1 MTALAAIPIAMPRLS
16 DAMEEATVV
25 AWLKA
30 PGDAVACGEAL
41 VEIETDKA
49 TVVYE
54 AEQDG
59 VLGELLVGEG
69 EVAAL
74 GAPIAQLLVEGAQ
87 AAPPA
92 TPTPAAAA
100 PAPPSAPTPAPPS
113 AATSATAPPTAPP
126 PPAAAP
132 VPPRARHAAPG
143 ATRPR
148 ATPVA
153 RRVAAERGVD
163 LGALVGSGPHGRIV
177 RADVLAA
184 AAAAPVGAPAS
195 PAAVADGDERVA
207 LSATQRTIARRMVA
221 SRSEIPEFA
230 LTAEVD
236 MTDALALRRQLA
248 DAGHRVSVNDLVVK
262 AAALA
267 LREHPTLNA
276 SWGGDHVVRHT
287 HVNVGIAVAADDVLL
302 VPAIAD
308 ADRKSVPEIAAE
320 ARALSERAR
329 MRAATPAELS
339 GATFTVTNLGM
350 LGVLSFTAV
359 IDAPQV
365 AILAAGAVVRRP
377 VFGADGTVVG
387 RDLMH
392 VTLTCDHRA
401 VYGAH
406 GARFLQRF
414 AELLEHP
421 TLLLLPPS
429 AAATN
434 DERDAR

>member
-16 DAMEEATVV
+16 DAMEEATVL

-30 PGDAVACGEAL
+30 PGDAVARGDAL

-54 AEQDG
+54 AEQNG

-74 GAPIAQLLVEGAQ
+74 GAPIAQLLVEGAP
-87 AAPPA
+87 AAPAVVAA
-92 TPTPAAAA
+92 TPAPPSVAPVAPAAAA
-100 PAPPSAPTPAPPS
+100 PAPPPVAPAS
-113 AATSATAPPTAPP
+113 AA
-126 PPAAAP
+126 AAAP
-132 VPPRARHAAPG
+132 

-184 AAAAPVGAPAS
+184 ATAAPADAPPAPA
-195 PAAVADGDERVA
+195 PAPAPATAADGDERVA

-230 LTAEVD
+230 LTAELD

-267 LREHPTLNA
+267 LREHPALNA
-276 SWGGDHVVRHT
+276 SWGGDHVVRHAR
-287 HVNVGIAVAADDVLL
+287 VNVGIAVAADDVLL

-308 ADRKSVPEIAAE
+308 ADRKSLPQIAAE
-320 ARALSERAR
+320 ARTLSERAR
-329 MRAATPAELS
+329 MRAATPDELS

-377 VFGADGTVVG
+377 VLGADGTVVG

-414 AELLEHP
+414 VELLEHP

-434 DERDAR
+434 DERDGR

>member
-30 PGDAVACGEAL
+30 PGDAVARGEAL

-74 GAPIAQLLVEGAQ
+74 GAPIAQLLVEGAE
-87 AAPPA
+87 A
-92 TPTPAAAA
+92 AAAA

-113 AATSATAPPTAPP
+113 AASAPP
-126 PPAAAP
+126 PRQAAP
-132 VPPRARHAAPG
+132 TPA
-143 ATRPR
+143 RPR

-163 LGALVGSGPHGRIV
+163 LGALVGSGPRGRIV

-184 AAAAPVGAPAS
+184 AAAAPAGAPAS
-195 PAAVADGDERVA
+195 PAAVTDGDERVA

-267 LREHPTLNA
+267 LREHPALNA

-329 MRAATPAELS
+329 TRAATPAELS

-350 LGVLSFTAV
+350 LGVLNFTAV

-421 TLLLLPPS
+421 TLLLLPPA